1 MSADGAWQ
9 AINFTRDGSSE
20 KREIEAERQ
29 ERPLQSAK
37 KTAVKDGSCSSV
49 VGRVGE
55 RFGGGGGRG
64 ADGESKKGIGS
75 GKVTPLRRSEEFNMQ

>member
-1 MSADGAWQ
+1 MGVG
-9 AINFTRDGSSE
+9 GSDLSYSVPVKE
-20 KREIEAERQ
+20 GRLKRSDKKG
-29 ERPLQSAK
+29 PLPSAK

-64 ADGESKKGIGS
+64 ADGESK
-75 GKVTPLRRSEEFNMQ
+75 